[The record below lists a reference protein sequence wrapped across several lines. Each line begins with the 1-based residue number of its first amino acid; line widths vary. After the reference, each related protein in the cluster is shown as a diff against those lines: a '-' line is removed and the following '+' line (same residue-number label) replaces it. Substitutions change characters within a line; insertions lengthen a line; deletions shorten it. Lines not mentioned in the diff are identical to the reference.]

1 MYGIG
6 RSVKGTSESG
16 VAWVRRRVK
25 GDGVRKLAGEDH
37 VGSLRQ

>member
-6 RSVKGTSESG
+6 RSVKGISESG

-25 GDGVRKLAGEDH
+25 GDGVRKLVGEDY
-37 VGSLRQ
+37 VGFFR